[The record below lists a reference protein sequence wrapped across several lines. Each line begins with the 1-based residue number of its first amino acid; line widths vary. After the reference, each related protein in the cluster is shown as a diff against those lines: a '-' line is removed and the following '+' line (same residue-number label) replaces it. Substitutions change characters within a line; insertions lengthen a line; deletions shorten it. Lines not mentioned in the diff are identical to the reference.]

1 MPAAAAGGP
10 LPVAGPLVLTPR
22 PPLVRGCEKKRMVVG
37 GMVCGSRSPF
47 QRALKTGGYSSPIAR
62 VYRERVVGGRVPRG
76 DAPHKIN
83 FFA

>member
-1 MPAAAAGGP
+1 MG
-10 LPVAGPLVLTPR
+10 
-22 PPLVRGCEKKRMVVG
+22 
-37 GMVCGSRSPF
+37 CGSRSPF
-47 QRALKTGGYSSPIAR
+47 QRAVKTRGYSSPIAR